1 MFMILSPLAAAA
13 RLNANKK
20 AHFGTMLFYCNPV
33 NIDLHKKLKAVQWT
47 EKGQISVTE
56 RTKSK
61 VKRKGAPSP

>member
-33 NIDLHKKLKAVQWT
+33 NIDLHKKLKAV
-47 EKGQISVTE
+47 
-56 RTKSK
+56 
-61 VKRKGAPSP
+61 